1 MLPIINYNLPIKLF
15 FLSLVPRSQS
25 RENQSVVKKKL
36 SRTGKR
42 RYQFDEE
49 EPDEEATQIVTP
61 KFKGSQA
68 TPSTSG
74 VSKTKKAPSRRS
86 DSSVRQGAP
95 TDDTVIMPQSSG
107 TQNRKLNLNHK
118 INKMTRNKK
127 QFDQEDVTETQ
138 SKFKRTNRKT
148 KRKGQ
153 AEDDGHVSDCKFRRQ
168 KTMGED
174 SQDIETVFFTE
185 GNVGNIKVEA
195 DEDEKL
201 TDVEANADSV
211 NVEQITNNKNQ
222 KIRKTEK
229 VTRDQGVQ
237 RGESEQE
244 ENVNKDDRRRKISDD
259 TVDDFLDAILGN
271 DRVEKRKAPPPKRKP
286 NTPQPPAKN
295 DNRKDESRKLRRK
308 DEKEEIFDSVFM
320 TEKKSTQ
327 KDFSSQDS
335 SIFSNSDLDD
345 IYNDPTKWKKN
356 KRSPRA
362 VGFAT
367 TTDSINTM
375 IMDDNDKYEQLFKT
389 GKMKKKTK

>member
-1 MLPIINYNLPIKLF
+1 M
-15 FLSLVPRSQS
+15 S
-25 RENQSVVKKKL
+25 
-36 SRTGKR
+36 
-42 RYQFDEE
+42 
-49 EPDEEATQIVTP
+49 P

-74 VSKTKKAPSRRS
+74 VRKTKKAPSRRN
-86 DSSVRQGAP
+86 DSSVRQSAP
-95 TDDTVIMPQSSG
+95 ADDTVIMPQSSG
-107 TQNRKLNLNHK
+107 TQNRKLNSNHK
-118 INKMTRNKK
+118 INKIARNKK
-127 QFDQEDVTETQ
+127 QFHQEDVTETQ
-138 SKFKRTNRKT
+138 SRVKRTNRKT

-153 AEDDGHVSDCKFRRQ
+153 AKDDGDVSDCKFRRQ
-168 KTMGED
+168 TTMEEV

-185 GNVGNIKVEA
+185 GNIGNIKVEA
-195 DEDEKL
+195 DEDEEL
-201 TDVEANADSV
+201 TDVEENADTV
-211 NVEQITNNKNQ
+211 NVKQITNNENPKS
-222 KIRKTEK
+222 KKTEK
-229 VTRDQGVQ
+229 MTQDEKMQL
-237 RGESEQE
+237 GENEEE
-244 ENVNKDDRRRKISDD
+244 ENMNNDDRRSKISDD

-286 NTPQPPAKN
+286 NTPQPPPKN
-295 DNRKDESRKLRRK
+295 DNRKNESRKLRRK

-356 KRSPRA
+356 KRSRA
-362 VGFAT
+362 GGFAT

>member
-1 MLPIINYNLPIKLF
+1 M
-15 FLSLVPRSQS
+15 
-25 RENQSVVKKKL
+25 
-36 SRTGKR
+36 
-42 RYQFDEE
+42 
-49 EPDEEATQIVTP
+49 TP

-74 VSKTKKAPSRRS
+74 VSETKKAPSRHN

-95 TDDTVIMPQSSG
+95 ADDTVIMPQSSG
-107 TQNRKLNLNHK
+107 TQNRKLNSNHK
-118 INKMTRNKK
+118 INKMARNKR
-127 QFDQEDVTETQ
+127 QLDQEDVTETQ
-138 SKFKRTNRKT
+138 SRVKRTNRKT

-153 AEDDGHVSDCKFRRQ
+153 AKDDGDVSDCKFRRQ
-168 KTMGED
+168 TTMEED

-185 GNVGNIKVEA
+185 GNVGNIKLEA
-195 DEDEKL
+195 DEDEEL
-201 TDVEANADSV
+201 TDVEENATV
-211 NVEQITNNKNQ
+211 NVKQITNNENPKM
-222 KIRKTEK
+222 KKTDKVTQDEK
-229 VTRDQGVQ
+229 VQC
-237 RGESEQE
+237 GENKEQ

-286 NTPQPPAKN
+286 NIPQPPPKN

-327 KDFSSQDS
+327 KVFSSQDS